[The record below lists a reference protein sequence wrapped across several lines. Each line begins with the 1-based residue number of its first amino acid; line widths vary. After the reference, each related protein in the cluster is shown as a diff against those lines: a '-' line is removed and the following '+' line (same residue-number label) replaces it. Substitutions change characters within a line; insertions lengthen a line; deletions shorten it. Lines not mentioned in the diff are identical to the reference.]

1 MTSPHDEHDE
11 ALGKSLA
18 DRFRDGDTSDEPVT
32 PVDPENADTPVE
44 PENADT
50 QVDTETP
57 ETPDETVTPDETEI
71 PVEPETPE
79 TPETPTPATPVSSL
93 QERLTSDTYEPPSQQ
108 PHTTYEPPAQ
118 QPHTTYEKNPYTPT
132 PHHQGGYPP
141 QNPAPDYS
149 SPAYPQR
156 TQDWGEY
163 HDPFPSSTVP
173 QAYANAGA
181 HPVEPYGHYGQVQYQ
196 GDDEQKSMLLAFL
209 LAFFT
214 GPFGIHN
221 FYLGYTG
228 RAVTQLTLTL
238 VGLVTAIILVGF
250 IFLLVTM
257 VWATV
262 DWIMILVDK
271 NYKDADGKNL
281 DRG

>member
-1 MTSPHDEHDE
+1 MTSPHDEHDD

-32 PVDPENADTPVE
+32 PVEPEITETPVE
-44 PENADT
+44 P
-50 QVDTETP
+50 ETP
-57 ETPDETVTPDETEI
+57 ETPDETVTPETPVDTETQET
-71 PVEPETPE
+71 PVEPETPV

-93 QERLTSDTYEPPSQQ
+93 QDRLTSDTYEPPV
-108 PHTTYEPPAQ
+108 Q

-149 SPAYPQR
+149 SPTYPQR

-181 HPVEPYGHYGQVQYQ
+181 HPVEPYGYGQVQYQ

-228 RAVTQLTLTL
+228 RAVTQLILTL

-250 IFLLVTM
+250 LFLLVTM

>member
-1 MTSPHDEHDE
+1 MTSPHDEYDD

-18 DRFRDGDTSDEPVT
+18 DRFRDGDTSDEPG
-32 PVDPENADTPVE
+32 TPVE
-44 PENADT
+44 PE
-50 QVDTETP
+50 TP
-57 ETPDETVTPDETEI
+57 VTPTPVTPDETVTP
-71 PVEPETPE
+71 VEPEITETPE
-79 TPETPTPATPVSSL
+79 TPTPVENETPVTRTPETPTPATPVSSL
-93 QERLTSDTYEPPSQQ
+93 QDRLTSD
-108 PHTTYEPPAQ
+108 TYEPPAQ
-118 QPHTTYEKNPYTPT
+118 QPHTTYENTPHTPT
-132 PHHQGGYPP
+132 PHSQGGYPP

-181 HPVEPYGHYGQVQYQ
+181 HPVESYGYGQAQYQ
-196 GDDEQKSMLLAFL
+196 GDDERKSMLLAFL

-238 VGLVTAIILVGF
+238 VGLITAIFLIGF
-250 IFLLVTM
+250 LFLLVTM

-271 NYKDADGKNL
+271 NYKDADGKKL

>member
-1 MTSPHDEHDE
+1 MTSPHDEHDD

-18 DRFRDGDTSDEPVT
+18 DRFRDGDTSDEPG
-32 PVDPENADTPVE
+32 TPVE
-44 PENADT
+44 PE
-50 QVDTETP
+50 TP
-57 ETPDETVTPDETEI
+57 VTPDETVTLLETGT
-71 PVEPETPE
+71 PVEPVTPVDPV
-79 TPETPTPATPVSSL
+79 TPVEPVTPVTPNPESPVSSL
-93 QERLTSDTYEPPSQQ
+93 QDRLTSDTYEA
-108 PHTTYEPPAQ
+108 PAQ
-118 QPHTTYEKNPYTPT
+118 QPNTKYENIPHAPT
-132 PHHQGGYPP
+132 HHHQGGYPT
-141 QNPAPDYS
+141 QNPVPDYS

-156 TQDWGEY
+156 SQDWGEY
-163 HDPFPSSTVP
+163 HDTFPSSTVP

-181 HPVEPYGHYGQVQYQ
+181 HSVEPYGYGQAQHQ
-196 GDDEQKSMLLAFL
+196 SDDERKSMLLAFL

-228 RAVTQLTLTL
+228 RAVAQLTLTL
-238 VGLVTAIILVGF
+238 VGLITAIFLVGF
-250 IFLLVTM
+250 LFLLVTM

-271 NYKDADGKNL
+271 NYKDADGKKL